1 MIKQVM
7 IRHLAVLFATVML
20 TGNLAAPAL
29 AAEVSDEYS
38 AQAAQEEQIDN
49 LDIDDTSVNPGPE
62 DGDSLSLDLEE
73 ESAPEET
80 ADGAD
85 TSAPEEAATTAET
98 SVPEEAATTAETS
111 APEEAADAADTSAPE
126 EIADAADTSAS
137 EETADAADTIE
148 TETSADPAK
157 LAAAETEETV
167 SEEETVEP
175 ELAPGELVKESVN
188 IETPQSLMKV
198 DTVST
203 AVTVTKVSLDAQSAV
218 LYEKKT
224 RELTLTAELSGS
236 DENSLRNAAGQ
247 IEWKTGNG
255 NCATVAPI
263 GSGPAVTMVTQQVT
277 AAGDTGSVA
286 KVTGCVVTQKALVTA
301 VKEGKTSISAKI
313 QGAADVVCNVE
324 VKPVPAALAK
334 STNLYWKNTTV
345 LCWGAVKN
353 TNIYEIVIGFASGSK
368 KASSTVTVTGKT
380 SCDLED
386 QINALVK
393 ANKSSIKGA
402 SCTIS
407 ATVRAIAKDTV
418 HYKNGPAVKAPSF
431 RYLMSTYKEAV
442 SRNGWFQKAGKWYFY
457 EAGKKQTGWL
467 TFRGKKYY
475 LDQKGIMQTNCW
487 IGQKY
492 VKASG
497 EMAVDEWV
505 DHYQF
510 YVNAKG
516 LKVEN
521 ASFSTKNWV
530 KTSKGWRYK
539 KKDGTYLK
547 NTWRT
552 INHRKYY
559 FDKNGYMRTGW
570 LTVKGKKYFMN
581 NTGDVESGRGDRQT
595 GWVKVGS
602 YYYWFDDKGVMAV
615 NQWVDKGQYYVNKA
629 GHRLSWITYANLR
642 NVNTSNRLGYYVYD
656 WSTPPEQSIAGYD
669 LAYKKGNR
677 ILVADLRFTKDNVP
691 VCFHDDLVKYAY
703 YKDGGKP
710 GERPSVSGLTLKELQ
725 EYDFGIR
732 WGEQYKGTAPLTLE
746 EMAKWVKKH
755 TDAEVYI
762 EVKTDKMNAAQI
774 KKTVSILNKYKIV
787 DRSSVIFAVT
797 SASDTRAQRM
807 HKQAPRLRIGITA
820 GSVGS
825 MAINQAKKSKG
836 TDNEVFLW
844 CWNHTK
850 LSASAVKKLRAL
862 SITFECGTFANLE
875 TLDEIIGYYSKG
887 SAYAYTS
894 GVETPGEVFHK
905 ALQEAT
911 FHAKAKWEST
921 DDGWKYKQIDGTYV
935 RSKWLTLGTKKY
947 HFDKNGIMQTGWLTL
962 GGKLYYLNAKGEMVT
977 GTRTIAKKK
986 YLFDENGVMVK
997 RVS

>member
-1 MIKQVM
+1 MIKRFM
-7 IRHLAVLFATVML
+7 TRHLAALIAAVML
-20 TGNLAAPAL
+20 AGNLAAPAL
-29 AAEVSDEYS
+29 AAEAGDDYS
-38 AQAAQEEQIDN
+38 AQVTQEEQRDSLN
-49 LDIDDTSVNPGPE
+49 TEDTAMDPGPE
-62 DGDSLSLDLEE
+62 DGDSLSFDLKEE
-73 ESAPEET
+73 
-80 ADGAD
+80 
-85 TSAPEEAATTAET
+85 
-98 SVPEEAATTAETS
+98 S
-111 APEEAADAADTSAPE
+111 APEEAADEAGTTAAAEEEAVDPVDTSA
-126 EIADAADTSAS
+126 T
-137 EETADAADTIE
+137 EETADTAMTSVPEETADEADTSVPEEASDSEDTIAAE
-148 TETSADPAK
+148 ESEAPAEQ
-157 LAAAETEETV
+157 AAAETEETV
-167 SEEETVEP
+167 SEEENVLEEETAETDS
-175 ELAPGELVKESVN
+175 APGEFVKESVAVDKA
-188 IETPQSLMKV
+188 QSLMKV
-198 DTVST
+198 EAES
-203 AVTVTKVSLDAQSAV
+203 ASVTVTKVSLDVQSAV
-218 LYEKKT
+218 LYEKNT
-224 RELTLTAELSGS
+224 RELTLTAELTGG
-236 DENSLRNAAGQ
+236 DETSLRNAASQ

-255 NCATVAPI
+255 NCATASPI
-263 GSGPAVTMVTQQVT
+263 GSGPTVTMVTQQVT
-277 AAGDTGSVA
+277 PAGGTGTVT

-301 VKEGKTSISAKI
+301 VKEGKTSVSAKI
-313 QGAADVVCNVE
+313 QGANAVLCNVE
-324 VKPVPAALAK
+324 VKPVPVALAK

-353 TNIYEIVIGFASGSK
+353 TNIYEVVIGFASGSK

-380 SCDLED
+380 SYDLED

-393 ANKSSIKGA
+393 ANRSSVKGS

-407 ATVRAIAKDTV
+407 ATVRAMAKDTV
-418 HYKNGPAVKAPSF
+418 HYKNGPAAKAPSF
-431 RYLMSTYKEAV
+431 RYQMATYKEAV

-457 EAGKKQTGWL
+457 EAGQKQTGWL

-475 LDQKGIMQTNCW
+475 LDQDGIMQTNCW
-487 IGQKY
+487 IGSKY

-497 EMAVDEWV
+497 EMAIDEWV
-505 DHYQF
+505 DGYQY
-510 YVNAKG
+510 YVDAKG

-581 NTGDVESGRGDRQT
+581 NTGDIESGRGDRQT

-656 WSTPPEQSIAGYD
+656 WTTPPEQSIAGYD

-703 YKDGGKP
+703 YKDGGHP
-710 GERPSVSGLTLKELQ
+710 GQRPSVSGLTLKELQ
-725 EYDFGIR
+725 EFDFGIR

-746 EMAKWVKKH
+746 EMSKWVKKH

-762 EVKTDKMNAAQI
+762 EVKVDKMNAAQI
-774 KKTVSILNKYKIV
+774 KKTVSILNKYKIL

-807 HKQAPRLRIGITA
+807 HKQAPSLRIGITS

-825 MAINQAKKSKG
+825 TALNQLKNSKG

-862 SITFECGTFANLE
+862 DASFECGTFANLE
-875 TLDEIIGYYSKG
+875 TFDEIIGYYSRG
-887 SAYAYTS
+887 SAYAYNS
-894 GVETPGEVFHK
+894 GVETPGDVFHK
-905 ALQEAT
+905 MLQEAT
-911 FHAKAKWEST
+911 FHEKAKWESS
-921 DDGWKYKQIDGTYV
+921 DEGWKYKQIDGTYV
-935 RSKWLTLGTKKY
+935 RSRWLTLGTKKY
-947 HFDKNGIMQTGWLTL
+947 HFNKNGIMQTGWLTL

-997 RVS
+997 RIS